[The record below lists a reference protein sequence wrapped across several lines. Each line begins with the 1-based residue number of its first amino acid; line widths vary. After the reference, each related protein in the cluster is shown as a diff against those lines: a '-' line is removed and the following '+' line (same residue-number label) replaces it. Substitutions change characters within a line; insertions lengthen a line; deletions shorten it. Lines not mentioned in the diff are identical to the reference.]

1 MNSSDSKPFATAVGL
16 TRRTMPFL
24 LLNAM
29 VYGAFFLAVVLWLG
43 LFGGLAVFFAERV
56 ELLAIVFFV
65 IAVAAPAAV
74 LALARRYVLY
84 LVQGAHIAVVTELL
98 TRGQVPDGKGQVEYG
113 RGLVKELFRDVSI
126 LFALDRLIDGVVKRI
141 TRRFVRL
148 VDVLPLGGGAS
159 QVARWAAAI
168 VNRSMS
174 YVDEAILSLT
184 LARGE
189 RNVWRSARHGLILY
203 AQAYK
208 PVLGAAVR
216 IWLLGRAIFLVVL
229 LLVAIPGV
237 MLLSNL
243 EGLLVVVMVVGFV
256 LLASL
261 LVRAVFEPFAMV
273 YILVTY
279 HRAIQGVEVNA
290 EWDRRL
296 QSVSG
301 KFRELVGQAQQ
312 ASPDVDPLDQV
323 DVPPAAIGEATSGV
337 PGAPGASNS
346 PGLGGLGGRSG
357 LRPGRGG
364 FGGMVGGLLSQAAQS
379 MQQPQDSGDQ
389 SDQSPGA
396 GAQPAPPP
404 PGPPPPAPPP
414 PAPSPPAS
422 GDDRPPPP
430 PAD

>member
-1 MNSSDSKPFATAVGL
+1 MSTPHAKPFSTAVGL

-24 LLNAM
+24 LLNAAI
-29 VYGAFFLAVVLWLG
+29 YGGFFLAVVLWLG
-43 LFGGLAVFFAERV
+43 VFGGLAVFFAERV
-56 ELLAIVFFV
+56 EFLAIVFFI
-65 IAVAAPAAV
+65 IAIVAPGAV
-74 LALARRYVLY
+74 LAFARRYVLY

-98 TRGQVPDGKGQVEYG
+98 IRGQVPDGKGQVEYG

-203 AQAYK
+203 AQSYK

-216 IWLLGRAIFLVVL
+216 IWLLGRAIFVAVLV
-229 LLVAIPGV
+229 LVAIPGA
-237 MLLSNL
+237 MLLGNV
-243 EGLLVVVMVVGFV
+243 EGLFVVVLVVGFV

-279 HRAIQGVEVNA
+279 HRAIEGVEVNA

-301 KFRELVGQAQQ
+301 GFREIVGQAQQ

-323 DVPPAAIGEATSGV
+323 DVPPAAIGDGTPAA
-337 PGAPGASNS
+337 PAAPGPANT
-346 PGLGGLGGRSG
+346 PGFGGLGGGSG
-357 LRPGRGG
+357 FRPGRGG
-364 FGGMVGGLLSQAAQS
+364 VGGMVGGLLSQAAQS
-379 MQQPQDSGDQ
+379 MQQPQGQQPQGQQPQGQQPPQPD
-389 SDQSPGA
+389 A
-396 GAQPAPPP
+396 GTPPP
-404 PGPPPPAPPP
+404 PSPPPPSP
-414 PAPSPPAS
+414 PPAS
-422 GDDRPPPP
+422 GGDRPPPP
-430 PAD
+430 PPAG

>member
-1 MNSSDSKPFATAVGL
+1 MTTADVKPFSTAVGL

-24 LLNAM
+24 LLNAL

-43 LFGGLAVFFAERV
+43 VFGGLAVFFADRV

-65 IAVAAPAAV
+65 IAIAAPAAV
-74 LALARRYVLY
+74 LGFARRYVLY

-98 TRGQVPDGKGQVEYG
+98 TRGQVPEGKGQVEYG

-184 LARGE
+184 LVRGE

-229 LLVAIPGV
+229 LLVAIPGAF
-237 MLLSNL
+237 LLANA
-243 EGLLVVVMVVGFV
+243 EGLLVVVLVVGLV
-256 LLASL
+256 LLSSL

-279 HRAIQGVEVNA
+279 HQAIEGVEVNA

-296 QSVSG
+296 QSVSD

-323 DVPPAAIGEATSGV
+323 DVPPAAIGDGT
-337 PGAPGASNS
+337 PGAPSAPGAANT
-346 PGLGGLGGRSG
+346 PGFGGLGGRSG

-364 FGGMVGGLLSQAAQS
+364 VGGMVGGLLSQAAQS
-379 MQQPQDSGDQ
+379 MQQPQGSGDPSQ
-389 SDQSPGA
+389 ASGSQ
-396 GAQPAPPP
+396 
-404 PGPPPPAPPP
+404 PAPPP
-414 PAPSPPAS
+414 PAPPAPPPAS
-422 GDDRPPPP
+422 SSDPPPP
-430 PAD
+430 PPGGSRS